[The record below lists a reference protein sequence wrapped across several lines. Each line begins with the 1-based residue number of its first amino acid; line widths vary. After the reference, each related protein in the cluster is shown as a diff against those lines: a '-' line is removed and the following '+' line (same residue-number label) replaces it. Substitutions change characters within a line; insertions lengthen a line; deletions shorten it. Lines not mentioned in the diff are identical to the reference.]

1 MAELINTTVR
11 VADMAHIPS
20 NFTHA
25 MSQTYQPTLI
35 FSDSLFSALNL
46 NADSPMELVQYADGR
61 IELKPFVNNISRL
74 KGIAKFDDGR
84 VLSVEEMNEIIAN
97 AGAESDG

>member
-1 MAELINTTVR
+1 MAQLISTMVR

-20 NFTHA
+20 NFHA
-25 MSQTYQPTLI
+25 TSSMPQPTLI

-46 NADSPMELVQYADGR
+46 NANSAVELVQYADGR
-61 IELKPFVNNISRL
+61 IELKPFINNINRL
-74 KGIAKFDDGR
+74 KGIAKFNDGR
-84 VLSVEEMNEIIAN
+84 VLSVEDMNDIIAH